1 MMPIFGGCLCSNTN
15 VINAAGP
22 GFRLGSSSV
31 VEITKYS
38 YWVTGIPRIVVSS
51 SKLHS
56 SLKNVGSAADV
67 ISVGA

>member
-1 MMPIFGGCLCSNTN
+1 MIN
-15 VINAAGP
+15 VAGP
-22 GFRLGSSSV
+22 GFRVGSSLV

-38 YWVTGIPRIVVSS
+38 YCVKAIGTPRIVVSS

-56 SLKNVGSAADV
+56 SLKNVGSAADI